1 MYQEEAEVQ
10 KRKLEKLTAEMA
22 EEWDVKNAVCASV
35 LIFYNL
41 EYWRLD
47 LQTRM
52 MEEAD
57 KMIKDSSQRLR
68 NAVEDLKAIVVSFI
82 SACSRSWSPM
92 FPAVVCQARSR
103 GRSRTAERRKGIN
116 GGRERH

>member
-41 EYWRLD
+41 EY
-47 LQTRM
+47 
-52 MEEAD
+52 
-57 KMIKDSSQRLR
+57 
-68 NAVEDLKAIVVSFI
+68 
-82 SACSRSWSPM
+82 
-92 FPAVVCQARSR
+92 
-103 GRSRTAERRKGIN
+103 
-116 GGRERH
+116 